1 MVTYTVDAAAT
12 IIPTT
17 AVSVPSANY
26 TDISTLPQFNPA
38 LGTLTD
44 ATFSYNYAAA
54 INVGG
59 GGGAV
64 GQINGE
70 LFLDGNDTG
79 LAASGGGFG
88 PGGVSAFTG
97 SFSGTY
103 DDPNLS
109 EDIGSGSTTFAWDT
123 TNDYIKIRLVFH
135 LRKTQ
140 LNKSSGGVAHPVVTK
155 HQETRCRRCVHAL
168 HGRSSRI
175 FFSLPSSC
183 GRTDR
188 SGSRE
193 KGTPGDAYHAG
204 DCRVLADIP
213 KTVQREVACAEA
225 CFGRSV

>member
-123 TNDYIKIRLVFH
+123 TNDYINIVYGAPLVD
-135 LRKTQ
+135 LEADSPSPVSVTYTYTAAPVPEPV
-140 LNKSSGGVAHPVVTK
+140 SMSGIAAGALALLA
-155 HQETRCRRCVHAL
+155 RRR
-168 HGRSSRI
+168 G
-175 FFSLPSSC
+175 
-183 GRTDR
+183 
-188 SGSRE
+188 
-193 KGTPGDAYHAG
+193 K
-204 DCRVLADIP
+204 
-213 KTVQREVACAEA
+213 
-225 CFGRSV
+225 